1 MNKLSF
7 RIWLEDDQ
15 KDYEFYKDLVIGKLN
30 SNDKS
35 EKYDISTSLNMWK
48 PPENL
53 ISSLEVLGEFRD
65 LNDDVQMQ
73 VKDKISSGDG
83 TLEDNIRLMAKEA
96 KK

>member
-1 MNKLSF
+1 
-7 RIWLEDDQ
+7 
-15 KDYEFYKDLVIGKLN
+15 
-30 SNDKS
+30 
-35 EKYDISTSLNMWK
+35 MWK

-83 TLEDNIRLMAKEA
+83 TLEDIIRLMAKEA